1 MRSSDVISVQ
11 FLMKNKKKK
20 CYFGPPTEASALGA
34 FALEARLE

>member
-11 FLMKNKKKK
+11 FLMKNKKK
-20 CYFGPPTEASALGA
+20 CYFVPLTEASALGA

>member
-11 FLMKNKKKK
+11 FLMKKKS
-20 CYFGPPTEASALGA
+20 YFGPLTEASALGA

>member
-11 FLMKNKKKK
+11 FLMKKK
-20 CYFGPPTEASALGA
+20 CYFVPLTEASALGT